1 MDHQFRSAALGGFHK
16 QDVLDYLELTAREH
30 KEETASLR
38 EQLEQLQARLGQLE
52 EKADVAEQVEQE
64 NQQLKQTVTR
74 LQEQLTACQQENE
87 NLRAQNSRNDQT
99 CRQLQEEIDKLGPAA
114 AAYAAVKERTAGVE
128 LDAHRR
134 AQAVIDQAQ
143 MEANQIHSQM
153 EQWLGRVDREYTDL
167 RGQVNGAVANATEEL
182 NRACGLLEQITTA
195 LRRQDSALEELEKTY
210 ARCEVVT
217 VPAPMP
223 IPEE

>member
-30 KEETASLR
+30 KEETTALQ
-38 EQLEQLQARLGQLE
+38 EQLEQLQTRCGQLE
-52 EKADVAEQVEQE
+52 EKDALTEQLEQE
-64 NQQLKQTVTR
+64 IQQLKQTVAQ
-74 LQEQLTACQQENE
+74 LEEQLAAARQENE
-87 NLRAQNSRNDQT
+87 DLVAQNSMNEQN
-99 CRQLQEEIDKLGPAA
+99 CRQMKEEIDKLGPAA

-143 MEANQIHSQM
+143 LEAGQIHSQM
-153 EQWLGRVDREYTDL
+153 EQWLNRVDREYTDL
-167 RGQVNGAVANATEEL
+167 RSQVDGAVASATGEL
-182 NRACGLLEQITTA
+182 NRACALLEQVTAA
-195 LRRQDSALEELEKTY
+195 LRRQDTELEALEKTY

>member
-30 KEETASLR
+30 KEETAAMQ

-52 EKADVAEQVEQE
+52 EKIALTEQVEQE
-64 NQQLKQTVTR
+64 NQQLKQTVTQ
-74 LQEQLTACQQENE
+74 LQGQLNACQQENE
-87 NLRAQNSRNDQT
+87 TLRTRNSQNDQA
-99 CRQLQEEIDKLGPAA
+99 CRKLQEEIDKLSPDA

-134 AQAVIDQAQ
+134 AQSVIDQARL
-143 MEANQIHSQM
+143 EAGQIHSQV

-167 RGQVNGAVANATEEL
+167 RSQVDSAVAGATGEL
-182 NRACGLLEQITTA
+182 NRACALLEQVTAA
-195 LRRQDSALEELEKTY
+195 LRRQDTELEALEKTY